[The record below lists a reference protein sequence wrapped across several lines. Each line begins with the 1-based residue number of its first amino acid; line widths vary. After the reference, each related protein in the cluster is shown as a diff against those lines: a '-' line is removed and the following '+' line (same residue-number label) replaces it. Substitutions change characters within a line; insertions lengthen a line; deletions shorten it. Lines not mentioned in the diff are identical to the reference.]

1 MSFRASAWRQRADFR
16 AADGVLLVL
25 RDPPAPPPPAKG
37 QPPAVPGNPA
47 EGPEI
52 LLALAD
58 EGDGRLTAT
67 ALAGHV
73 DLGTGIRTAYGQI
86 VAEELDLPLDAVQV
100 ILGDTGRTPNQG
112 PTRWRSSAPGWAPG
126 RCRPG

>member
-1 MSFRASAWRQRADFR
+1 MNFRAAGWRHRADFH
-16 AADGVLLVL
+16 AATGVLLVL
-25 RDPPAPPPPAKG
+25 RHPPPPPPPARG

-52 LLALAD
+52 LLALVD

-86 VAEELDLPLDAVQV
+86 VAEELGLPLEAVQV
-100 ILGDTGRTPNQG
+100 VLGDTGRAPNQG
-112 PTRWRSSAPGWAPG
+112 STIVSASL
-126 RCRPG
+126 